1 MQTPAGTD
9 INKVGIKPDVQ
20 LQAQPPLEPAGFCQY
35 AGPNEVCPKCDV
47 TCVAQ
52 PWIFAQMPGV
62 STR

>member
-35 AGPNEVCPKCDV
+35 AGPNEVCSHCDDHV
-47 TCVAQ
+47 LLYQ
-52 PWIFAQMPGV
+52 
-62 STR
+62 R